1 MSLNGITQAK
11 TLTNDTTKGIISNN
25 DDTKRNHKKT
35 LLVITMALNQITW
48 IHVLYDLT
56 VRSLSVITRH
66 IRVFKT

>member
-35 LLVITMALNQITW
+35 LLVITMALNQKTW
-48 IHVLYDLT
+48 IHVLTTLQ
-56 VRSLSVITRH
+56 
-66 IRVFKT
+66 